1 MNTVKGSV
9 LRDQPG
15 YRIAYDARTLT
26 THELLSLVIGGK
38 NAAGIARSL
47 LERFYGVRQMYQAD
61 IEEICCVP
69 GVGRKT
75 AEKIKAALHLGL
87 RLNDPVEERVS
98 INSPDDAANLVR
110 YEMSLLPVEYF
121 RVILLDTRNG
131 VIGMEDIYRGCL
143 YSVTTIREAEVFK
156 PAITRMAR
164 SIILAHNHPS
174 GACLPTKDDM
184 ECTRNLVKA
193 GRLMDIPIVDHL
205 VIGHNNQ
212 FTSLKRER
220 PEIWTDDK
228 ISSVPI

>member
-1 MNTVKGSV
+1 MNNI

-47 LERFYGVRQMYQAD
+47 LERFYGVRQLYQAD

>member
-1 MNTVKGSV
+1 MSTGKGLV

-15 YRIAYDARTLT
+15 YRIAYDAQSLT
-26 THELLSLVIGGK
+26 TRELLSLVIGGK
-38 NAAGIARSL
+38 NSEEVARSL
-47 LERFYGVRQMYQAD
+47 LERFHGIRQLYQAD
-61 IEEICCVP
+61 IEEICSVL

-87 RLNDPVEERVS
+87 RLNDPVEKRVY

-143 YSVTTIREAEVFK
+143 YSVATIREAEVFK

-174 GACLPTKDDM
+174 GEVLITTEDI
-184 ECTRNLVKA
+184 ECTRNLINV
-193 GRLMDIPIVDHL
+193 GRLMDIPIVDHI
-205 VIGHNNQ
+205 VIGSNNR
-212 FTSLKRER
+212 FASIKRER
-220 PEIWTDDK
+220 PEIWIGENKSPTIK
-228 ISSVPI
+228 

>member
-1 MNTVKGSV
+1 MSTSNELV

-38 NAAGIARSL
+38 NAGVIAQSL
-47 LERFYGVRQMYQAD
+47 LERFHGIRQLYQAD
-61 IEEICCVP
+61 IEEICCVL

-98 INSPDDAANLVR
+98 INGPDDAANLVR
-110 YEMSLLPVEYF
+110 SEMSLLPVEYF

-131 VIGMEDIYRGCL
+131 VIGMEDIDRGCL
-143 YSVTTIREAEVFK
+143 YSVATIREAEVFK

-174 GACLPTKDDM
+174 GKSLPSREDM
-184 ECTRNLVKA
+184 ECTRNLVKI
-193 GRLMDIPIVDHL
+193 GKLMDIPIIDHL
-205 VIGHNNQ
+205 VIGHNNR
-212 FTSLKRER
+212 FTSLKREK

-228 ISSVPI
+228 ISSVTI

>member
-1 MNTVKGSV
+1 MNTVKGLV
-9 LRDQPG
+9 PRDQPG

-38 NAAGIARSL
+38 NAAGIAQSL